1 MRRGVY
7 VNLDNTNYN
16 LDLHIFI
23 AVQVNLN
30 GSLSFVCNGEVF

>member
-23 AVQVNLN
+23 AVQVKNKWIIKL
-30 GSLSFVCNGEVF
+30 